1 MCTRRRDLHTHSSAS
16 DGTLSPA
23 ELVAHASAAGVD
35 VLALTDHDTTA
46 GLDEADEAARQHGL
60 VLVPG
65 VEVSVTWERR
75 TVHLVGLHIGREA
88 AALNT
93 GLAGLRAFREW
104 RAEEI
109 GRRLA
114 MHGIPG
120 ALAGARRLAAGTIVS
135 RTHFARYLVAQG
147 LASSVG
153 DVFRHFLVRNKPGYV
168 PGRWAG
174 LEEAVEWIRSAGGQ
188 AVVAHPARYKLTAS
202 KLRSLL
208 REFADCG
215 GVGLE
220 VVSGRS
226 TPEEMRVMAAHARD
240 IGLLASCGSDF
251 HGPEQT
257 PWVKLGALAEIP
269 EGCTPI
275 WEAWNH

>member
-1 MCTRRRDLHTHSSAS
+1 MCTRRRDLHSHSSAS

-23 ELVAHASAAGVD
+23 ELVAHASAVGVD

-46 GLDEADEAARQHGL
+46 GLDEASQAARERGL

-65 VEVSVTWERR
+65 VEVSVTWHHR
-75 TVHLVGLHIGREA
+75 TIHLVGLRIDRQSET
-88 AALNT
+88 LKT
-93 GLAGLRAFREW
+93 GLAGLHAFREW

-109 GRRLA
+109 GKRLA
-114 MHGIPG
+114 KHGIPG
-120 ALAGARRLAAGTIVS
+120 AYDGARRLVPGSIVS

-168 PGRWAG
+168 PGRWAS
-174 LEEAVEWIRSAGGQ
+174 LEEAVGWIRTAGGQ

-208 REFADCG
+208 HEFVDCG

-220 VVSGRS
+220 IVSGRN
-226 TPEEMRVMAAHARD
+226 TPEETRVMAAHARD
-240 IGLLASCGSDF
+240 IGLLASTGSDF
-251 HGPEQT
+251 HGPEQS
-257 PWVKLGALAEIP
+257 PWIKLGVLAELP
-269 EGCTPI
+269 AGCKPI

>member
-1 MCTRRRDLHTHSSAS
+1 MCSRRRDLHSHSSAS

-23 ELVAHASAAGVD
+23 ELVAYASALGVD

-46 GLDEADEAARQHGL
+46 GLDEASRAAREHGL
-60 VLVPG
+60 ILVPG
-65 VEVSVTWERR
+65 AEVSVTWHHR
-75 TVHLVGLHIGREA
+75 TIHLVALQIDHESSALEA
-88 AALNT
+88 

-109 GRRLA
+109 GQRLA
-114 MHGIPG
+114 KHGIPG
-120 ALAGARRLAAGTIVS
+120 AYAGARRLARGAIVS

-168 PGRWAG
+168 PGRWAS
-174 LEEAVEWIRSAGGQ
+174 LEEAVGWIRTAGGQ

-208 REFADCG
+208 HEFVDCG

-220 VVSGRS
+220 VVSGS
-226 TPEEMRVMAAHARD
+226 NTTEQTRVMAAHARD
-240 IGLLASCGSDF
+240 TGLLASSGSDF
-251 HGPEQT
+251 HGPEQS
-257 PWVKLGALAEIP
+257 PWIKLGVLAELP
-269 EGCTPI
+269 NGCTPI